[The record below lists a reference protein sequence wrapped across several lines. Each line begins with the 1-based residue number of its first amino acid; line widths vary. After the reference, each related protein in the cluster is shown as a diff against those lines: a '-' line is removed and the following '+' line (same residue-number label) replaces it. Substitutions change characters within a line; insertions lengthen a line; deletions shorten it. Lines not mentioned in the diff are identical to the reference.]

1 MSTNTMQISKVGAPS
16 RPLVNDWRPFKT
28 EDHRIAVIEAGIV
41 GLVLLG
47 TTGMFAMAY
56 LVS

>member
-1 MSTNTMQISKVGAPS
+1 MSTNPLQISKVGAPS
-16 RPLVNDWRPFKT
+16 RPLVNDWQPFKT
-28 EDHRIAVIEAGIV
+28 EDPRTAIIEVSIV
-41 GLVLLG
+41 SLVLLG